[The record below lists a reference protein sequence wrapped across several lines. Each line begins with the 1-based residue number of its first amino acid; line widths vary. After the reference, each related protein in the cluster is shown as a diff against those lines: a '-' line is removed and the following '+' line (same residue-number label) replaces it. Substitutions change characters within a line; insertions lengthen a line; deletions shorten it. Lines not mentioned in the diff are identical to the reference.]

1 MFLKLLFLF
10 FENQLFC
17 KWIHIIGNRQR
28 TVASTGLCGIY
39 LKKMN
44 PNLKKLK
51 MACAPLVAVA
61 GGGK

>member
-1 MFLKLLFLF
+1 MGSY
-10 FENQLFC
+10 
-17 KWIHIIGNRQR
+17 HRQQTTNSR
-28 TVASTGLCGIY
+28 EHFTGFCGIY